1 MESLSFSDIV
11 VLSWSISLWHVVKS
25 DLSLFISTCNVDSLT
40 TNLVKDFI
48 VAQLHPWLLEDPTK
62 DYIIVKHMK
71 PIDMV

>member
-1 MESLSFSDIV
+1 MESLSFSDTV

-40 TNLVKDFI
+40 TNLDKDII
-48 VAQLHPWLLEDPTK
+48 VTQLHPWLLEDPRR
-62 DYIIVKHMK
+62 DYIIVAHMN